1 MIAPV
6 FLAAAVNS
14 GNEPE
19 LLYVW
24 RQATPEAKAII
35 LCLVIFSIVA
45 WSVMIFKALQMRKA
59 KKLNL
64 LFNSEYRG
72 QKGVLDVFDR
82 RVQAD
87 GCPLFMVYQAGS
99 LELDTRLKNG
109 DGNGRKQFVSL
120 KSMEHVK

>member
-1 MIAPV
+1 MNAPF
-6 FLAAAVNS
+6 FLAAAVANADKA
-14 GNEPE
+14 EW
-19 LLYVW
+19 LYVLE
-24 RQATPEAKAII
+24 RATPEGKVII
-35 LCLVIFSIVA
+35 FCLLVFSIIA
-45 WSVMIFKALQMRKA
+45 WSVMIGKAVQMRRA

-64 LFNSEYRG
+64 FFSTEYRT

-109 DGNGRKQFVSL
+109 DGGWKTRR
-120 KSMEHVK
+120 